1 MEGSYF
7 IIHHS
12 AYTHEE
18 LQNMWRNE
26 SQALSHWIKQNKVA
40 KFIQEVI
47 DIHQLLR
54 STLHLNVNQFFHI
67 QFLEV
72 VIQNEHI
79 SWSDIRKK
87 IK

>member
-1 MEGSYF
+1 
-7 IIHHS
+7 
-12 AYTHEE
+12 
-18 LQNMWRNE
+18 MWRNE

-72 VIQNEHI
+72 VMQNEHI
-79 SWSDIRKK
+79 CKK
-87 IK
+87 IKNCFGMIR